1 MYEQNL
7 ADYPTTAL
15 LRKSLTFNVLSLPL
29 FLSQPS
35 L

>member
-15 LRKSLTFNVLSLPL
+15 LRKSLTFNALSLLLFLSLP
-29 FLSQPS
+29 SV
-35 L
+35 